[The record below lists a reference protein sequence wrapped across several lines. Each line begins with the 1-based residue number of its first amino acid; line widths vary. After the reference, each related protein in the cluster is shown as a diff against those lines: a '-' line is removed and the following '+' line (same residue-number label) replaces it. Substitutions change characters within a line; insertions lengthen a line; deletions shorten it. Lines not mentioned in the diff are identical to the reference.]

1 MKRHLPTELREG
13 TSMKQKFALL
23 AVVFLMVGV
32 VALPSLSSSKAAE
45 ATGKYL
51 ADVQTGNPGL
61 KSVGVINFGP
71 QGILLVADTN
81 AAAIVAIDTGDTG
94 PVAKLKQRIEDI
106 YPLAAAVLGTANDG
120 LQINDMAVNPASGK
134 VYLSVT
140 RKQDKQPAILVVDAD
155 GKVKDLD
162 LNKAKY
168 VRVVLPGEG
177 PSKVRNITDVE
188 FAGNRLVVAGQSG
201 EEFSSKIHSLPLP
214 LKGGV
219 PGTVFSTNT
228 YHVAHGK
235 WETKAPISQF
245 VPLEDNGK
253 QYVVGSFAC
262 TPLVKYELDD
272 VNSGSQV
279 KGTSVVELGNGN
291 RPRDMFVYEKNG
303 KKWLVTTTLRMGN
316 RGLFGPS
323 KYWAARVSM
332 DYMNAAE
339 INEKAARRDTNAKS
353 GPEGIEIV
361 DALFGAVEVDKLGN
375 DEAVVLRADKAT
387 DSDSKLS
394 LEVVTLP

>member
-1 MKRHLPTELREG
+1 MKR
-13 TSMKQKFALL
+13 KFALL

-32 VALPSLSSSKAAE
+32 VALPSLSPSNAAE
-45 ATGKYL
+45 DVGKYL
-51 ADVQTGNPGL
+51 SDVKTGNPDL

-71 QGILLVADTN
+71 QGILLVADPQ
-81 AAAIVAIDTGDTG
+81 AASIVAIDTGDTG
-94 PVAKLKQRIEDI
+94 PLAKLKQRIDDI
-106 YPLAAAVLGTANDG
+106 YPLAAAVLGTGNDG
-120 LQINDMAVNPASGK
+120 LQINDMAVNTISGK

-140 RKQDKQPAILVVDAD
+140 RKADKQPAILVVDAD

-162 LNKAKY
+162 LSKAKY
-168 VRVVLPGEG
+168 VRIELPGEG
-177 PSKVRNITDVE
+177 ATKVRNITDVE

-201 EEFSSKIHSLPLP
+201 EEFSSKVHSLPLP

-235 WETKAPISQF
+235 WETKAPIQQF
-245 VPLEDNGK
+245 VPIEENGK
-253 QYVVGSFAC
+253 KYVVGSFAC

-291 RPRDMFVYEKNG
+291 RPLDMFTYEKNG
-303 KKWLVTTTLRMGN
+303 KKWLVTNTMRGGN

-323 KYWAARVSM
+323 KYWGARVSM
-332 DYMNAAE
+332 DYMNASE
-339 INEKAARRDTNAKS
+339 INEKAARRDINSKS

-361 DALFGAVEVDKLGN
+361 DSLFGAVQVAKLSN
-375 DEAVVLRADKAT
+375 DEVVVLRADKAT

-394 LEVVTLP
+394 LEVAPLP

>member
-168 VRVVLPGEG
+168 VRSATSPTSNSPATGWSSPG
-177 PSKVRNITDVE
+177 SR
-188 FAGNRLVVAGQSG
+188 
-201 EEFSSKIHSLPLP
+201 
-214 LKGGV
+214 
-219 PGTVFSTNT
+219 
-228 YHVAHGK
+228 
-235 WETKAPISQF
+235 
-245 VPLEDNGK
+245 
-253 QYVVGSFAC
+253 
-262 TPLVKYELDD
+262 
-272 VNSGSQV
+272 
-279 KGTSVVELGNGN
+279 
-291 RPRDMFVYEKNG
+291 
-303 KKWLVTTTLRMGN
+303 
-316 RGLFGPS
+316 
-323 KYWAARVSM
+323 
-332 DYMNAAE
+332 
-339 INEKAARRDTNAKS
+339 AKS
-353 GPEGIEIV
+353 
-361 DALFGAVEVDKLGN
+361 F
-375 DEAVVLRADKAT
+375 RARFT
-387 DSDSKLS
+387 RCRF
-394 LEVVTLP
+394 P